1 MDGKPLKFDKMIFSL
16 CLAQFSISKER
27 KKNIDKA
34 CFFLEKAGREKADLL
49 LLPELFEF
57 PYFPKRKDD
66 AFFKWAS
73 KLEEHPYLDVLQKQ
87 CRSSNVALLFS
98 FFERYRSKF
107 FNSCVLIFKDGRIGK
122 IYRKMHIPSGVGY
135 EEKYYFEAGH
145 DFVVEN
151 LQAGVPVGLGIC
163 WDQWFPEHAR
173 VLSLKQAEIILYPS
187 AIGSEPHRPG
197 YNSREHWQK
206 VMQGHA
212 AANMVCVAAAN
223 RLGTESDGGVDL
235 NFYGHSFVCNERGE
249 IFSTLK
255 EREGLLVTRIDVAK
269 QRQARKEWGLFPDR
283 QPKNYRDICR

>member
-1 MDGKPLKFDKMIFSL
+1 MTFSL
-16 CLAQFSISKER
+16 ALAQFRISENR

-66 AFFKWAS
+66 IFFKWAC
-73 KLEEHPYLDVLQKQ
+73 KLDDHPYLDVLRQQ
-87 CRSSNVALLFS
+87 CRLANVALLFS

-107 FNSCVLIFKDGRIGK
+107 FNSCVLIFRDGRLGK
-122 IYRKMHIPSGVGY
+122 IYRKMHIPGGIGY
-135 EEKYYFEAGH
+135 EEKYYFSAGSQ
-145 DFVVEN
+145 FVVEN
-151 LQAGVPVGLGIC
+151 LPCAAGAASGGEIPVGLGIC

-187 AIGSEPHRPG
+187 AIGSEPHRPD
-197 YNSREHWQK
+197 YDSREHWQK

-223 RLGTESDGGVDL
+223 RLGLETDGGVDI
-235 NFYGHSFVCNERGE
+235 NFYGHSFICNQRGE
-249 IFSTLK
+249 IFSALK
-255 EREGLLVTRIDVAK
+255 KKEGFLITRIDVEK
-269 QRQARKEWGLFPDR
+269 QRKLREEWGLFPDR
-283 QPKNYRDICR
+283 HPKNYREICKSP